1 MVGTRLPEL
10 QKDGQE
16 ETLAHCN
23 RAGGTT
29 TLALDGGNAAQD
41 WREIQIKSGW
51 RKPPQVKQ
59 VRWAQRQR
67 SHEASIKS
75 VRGCWW

>member
-10 QKDGQE
+10 QKDGQAG
-16 ETLAHCN
+16 TLAYCN

-29 TLALDGGNAAQD
+29 TLALDGGNAAQVK
-41 WREIQIKSGW
+41 RIFQVKSGW

-59 VRWAQRQR
+59 VRSAAVPRN
-67 SHEASIKS
+67 EG
-75 VRGCWW
+75 VL